1 MAGKNRTYVA
11 RYPGYQEVTVTLHEF
26 QVSKANLSGDIGQNA
41 QRGIMAEFKRGYL
54 QQHGRQITN
63 WLEYD
68 KLELEE
74 TDESQAQPSGC
85 GCECAG
91 CDQGYH
97 CRKADRGCHM

>member
-11 RYPGYQEVTVTLHEF
+11 RYPGYQEVSVTLHEF
-26 QVSKANLSGDIGQNA
+26 QITKADMPGSMAPPA
-41 QRGIMAEFKRGYL
+41 QRGIMAEFKRAFL

-63 WLEYD
+63 WLDYD

-74 TDESQAQPSGC
+74 TFESQNQPSGC

-91 CDQGYH
+91 CDQGHH
-97 CRKADRGCHM
+97 CRKEDRGCYM